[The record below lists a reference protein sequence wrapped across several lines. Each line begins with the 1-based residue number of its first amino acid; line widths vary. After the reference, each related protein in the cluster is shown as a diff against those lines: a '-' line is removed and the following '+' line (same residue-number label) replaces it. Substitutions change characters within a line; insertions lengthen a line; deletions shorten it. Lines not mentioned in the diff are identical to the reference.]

1 MQKLPKLM
9 SSFTLL
15 LLIVFGVIAN
25 LHAQQVTKTYNLKF
39 QNSGIESIL
48 DSLEKI
54 SSKKFY
60 YSSSLIPVQRKIS
73 HHFENVGLTDILQF
87 LFPEPDITITESEN
101 KIIISKKNSKKYRL
115 SGYIKE
121 VGSSENLIGVS
132 ISDINQRHTSQTNQ
146 YGFFSLE
153 LPEGTNKIRFSYVGY
168 QTLYKS
174 FELTQ
179 NIEEI
184 IFLKND
190 DELDELIVKANE
202 EERLKSIQN
211 IEIPLKQIGD
221 VPAMLGENDVIKYL
235 SLMPGVSKGTES
247 NQGMFIRGGTP
258 DQNLIMVDDATI
270 YSAYHL
276 FGINSLFSGSELRQA
291 ELSKGGF
298 SAKYGGRTSSVLNMS
313 LKDGNREQ
321 WDVDA
326 GFGIL
331 ASHIQVDGPL
341 VKNKSSILLS
351 ARRTYVDLLAKPFLP
366 SGEDVAYYYY
376 DINSKINFDINSK
389 NRLYLSIYN
398 GNDLFRTETTSEEG
412 TNKALIKWGN
422 RAFSLRW
429 NSQLNNKLF
438 LNTTAYRT
446 EYASLISI
454 GFSSSS
460 NASDIELKTGII
472 DLGLKSDLD
481 YTYNN
486 SHWIKTGFSII
497 QHQFTPSILNIQIDE
512 KGEMKTLQQT
522 KINGLE
528 MAVYIE
534 DKFKINKK
542 TELNTGLRMNVFSMG
557 NTQYFFPE
565 PRIQFNYTPNK
576 NLIINAA
583 YSHMTQ
589 YVNLIST
596 GMMGLPSEI
605 WIPSTEK
612 LQPQLAKQI
621 SSGYTYQLNSFFT
634 ISQEVYYKKSEN
646 TTAYRQGA
654 GFLSLLEEYNSLNSG
669 IAYFENMLT
678 QGQTEAY
685 GTELSLKFK
694 RKKVESWICYNL
706 GKINQQFD
714 GLNNGNWFDAFYD
727 RRHDFNWVGIYK
739 PNNRLTFSLSWIYG
753 SGFAMSLPSA
763 NFGSFGHAPVN
774 NSGLQLDG
782 EYSSYHYYYKN
793 KNNFRTAATHRM
805 DLAVKY
811 LIKTKRTNQ
820 ILTLSVYNVYNRA
833 NPFYYD
839 IDSEGESGKTVL
851 KQISLFPILPAFS
864 WRILF

>member
-1 MQKLPKLM
+1 MQANSKTISAKLI
-9 SSFTLL
+9 L
-15 LLIVFGVIAN
+15 LLILGGCNFI
-25 LHAQQVTKTYNLKF
+25 LSAQQSKPYNFNFKDK
-39 QNSGIESIL
+39 GIEAIL
-48 DSLEKI
+48 DSIEKV
-54 SSKKFY
+54 SAKKFY
-60 YSSSLIPVQRKIS
+60 YSSTLIPVQRKIS
-73 HHFENVGLTDILQF
+73 QQFVNASLTEILLF
-87 LFPEPDITITESEN
+87 LFPEPDITITEAEN
-101 KIIISKKNSKKYRL
+101 KIIISKKNSKKFRL
-115 SGYIKE
+115 SGFIKE
-121 VGSSENLIGVS
+121 AGSAENLIGVS
-132 ISDINQRHTSQTNQ
+132 ISDINQRHTAQTNQ

-168 QTLYKS
+168 QTLYKTFDLS
-174 FELTQ
+174 Q
-179 NIEEI
+179 NNDET

-190 DELDELIVKANE
+190 DELDELIIKASE
-202 EERLKSIQN
+202 EERLKSIQS

-258 DQNLIMVDDATI
+258 DQNLVMVDDATI

-298 SAKYGGRTSSVLNMS
+298 SAKYGGRTASVLNMS
-313 LKDGNREQ
+313 LKDGNREH

-326 GFGIL
+326 GLGLL
-331 ASHIQVDGPL
+331 ASHVQVDGPL
-341 VKNKSSILLS
+341 LKNKSSFLFS
-351 ARRTYVDLLAKPFLP
+351 ARRTYVDLLAKPFLAP
-366 SGEDVAYYYY
+366 DEDAAYYYY

-389 NRLYLSIYN
+389 NRIYFSLYT
-398 GNDLFRTETTSEEG
+398 GNDLFRTETTSGED
-412 TNKALIKWGN
+412 TDKALIKWGN

-446 EYASLISI
+446 EYASLISV
-454 GFSSSS
+454 GFSSIS
-460 NASDIELKTGII
+460 NANRIELKTGIT

-486 SHWIKTGFSII
+486 AHWIKTGFSII
-497 QHQFTPSILNIQIDE
+497 QHQFTPSILNLQVDE
-512 KGEMKTLQQT
+512 RGELKTLQET

-528 MAVYIE
+528 MAVYLE
-534 DKFKINKK
+534 DKIKINKK
-542 TELNTGLRMNVFSMG
+542 TELNTGLRMNIFSMG
-557 NTQYFFPE
+557 NTQYYFPE
-565 PRIQFNYTPNK
+565 PRIQLNYNPNK
-576 NLIINAA
+576 NWMLNAA
-583 YSHMTQ
+583 YTHMTQ

-612 LQPQLAKQI
+612 LQPQIAKQL
-621 SSGYTYQLNSFFT
+621 SAGYSWKINSYFSL
-634 ISQEVYYKKSEN
+634 SQEAYYKKSN
-646 TTAYRQGA
+646 HSTAYRQGA
-654 GFLSLLEEYNSLNSG
+654 GFLSLLTEYNSLNNG
-669 IAYFENMLT
+669 IEYFENLLT
-678 QGQTEAY
+678 QGQTEAF
-685 GTELSLKFK
+685 GTELNLKYK
-694 RKKVESWICYNL
+694 GKKIESWVCYNL

-739 PNNRLTFSLSWIYG
+739 PNSKWTFSLSWISG

-763 NFGSFGHAPVN
+763 NFGTFGHAPVN
-774 NSGLQLDG
+774 NSGLQLEG
-782 EYSSYHYYYKN
+782 AYSSSQYYFSQ
-793 KNNFRTAATHRM
+793 KNNYRTAATHRM
-805 DLAVKY
+805 DAAVKY
-811 LIKTKRTNQ
+811 LIKTKRTDQ
-820 ILTLSVYNVYNRA
+820 ILTLSIYNVYNRA

-839 IDSEGESGKTVL
+839 IDTEGESGRTVL
-851 KQISLFPILPAFS
+851 KQVSFFPVLPSFS